1 MKDDVLRAW
10 TWRILLAASVVFWG
24 GFIGTTTGKLT

>member
-1 MKDDVLRAW
+1 MKDDVLKAW

-24 GFIGTTTGKLT
+24 RFIVIMTNIL

>member
-24 GFIGTTTGKLT
+24 GFIVIMTSII

>member
-1 MKDDVLRAW
+1 MKDDVLRTW

-24 GFIGTTTGKLT
+24 GFIAIMTNIL

>member
-24 GFIGTTTGKLT
+24 GFIVIMMNIL